1 MFDIYKLRSVFTALA
16 LFVPLIGPAT
26 TLSQETGVSPAFDSD
41 ALLAH
46 PDSNWLTNG
55 GNLYNQRYSPRD
67 AINRENVAELKGVW
81 HINLGSGLEQKYSGE
96 AQPIVYQGVIYVIT
110 GADDVFAVSVETGE
124 YLWKYEA
131 NLESEIN
138 TVCCGWTSRGVGI
151 GEGKIFVG
159 QLDGKLLALDQT
171 SGEIVW
177 STQAERWQD
186 GYSIT
191 SAPLYYNGLV
201 ITGFA
206 GAEFATRGR
215 VKAYDASDGSLVWT
229 FYTIPGPGEFGHDT
243 WSQDNEVWR
252 YGGGTVWQ
260 TPAIDPELGMIYF
273 STGNPGPDF
282 NGSVRPG
289 DNLFTASVLALDVMT
304 GEYRWH
310 YQQVH
315 HDLWDYDSAT
325 PVVLFDLEIDGKVRK
340 GVVSTNKNAWAYILD
355 RETGEPLLDIIE
367 TEVPQEPRQ
376 LTASTQPFP
385 AGDALAPQEILIP
398 PQGFQLVNN
407 GRIYTPFW
415 TESIL
420 VAPGAAGA
428 TNWPPSSY
436 DPRSGA
442 LYVCVTDRDG
452 VFTANELGDGM
463 PEPESAGDFY
473 TGGPFGHT
481 PLPPSGIFAALDM
494 HTNRLIWRQAWPD
507 RCYSGSINTAGNL
520 LFVGRNDGRLTA
532 MDTGNGNLLWEFQ
545 TGAGMNSTVSLFEH
559 DGEEYVVAYAAGN
572 VFSASPRGDH
582 LWLFGLDGTI
592 GESDPAGAAI
602 ALDSGSDHT
611 GNSPADIEAGR
622 VVYQTTC
629 QFCHGSN
636 ATGGQNAPALA
647 SDITAADIA
656 TMVQRGGTTMPKF
669 EQILTTQQIRG
680 VSAYV
685 MEILME

>member
-1 MFDIYKLRSVFTALA
+1 MFNNYKLRNVFTALV
-16 LFVPLIGPAT
+16 LVVPLIGPAT
-26 TLSQETGVSPAFDSD
+26 AQSQETGVSPAFDSNT
-41 ALLAH
+41 LMAH

-67 AINRENVAELKGVW
+67 RINRDNVSELKGVW

-96 AQPIVYQGVIYVIT
+96 AQPIVYEGVIYVVT
-110 GADDVFAVSVETGE
+110 GANDVFAVSVETGE
-124 YLWKYEA
+124 HLWKYEA

-138 TVCCGWTSRGVGI
+138 TVCCGWTSRGVGM
-151 GEGKIFVG
+151 GDGKIFVG

-171 SGEIVW
+171 SGEVIW
-177 STQAERWQD
+177 ATQAERWQD

-215 VKAYDASDGSLVWT
+215 VKAYDVSDGSLVWT

-243 WSQDNEVWR
+243 WSQENEVWKF
-252 YGGGTVWQ
+252 GGGTVWQ

-289 DNLFTASVLALDVMT
+289 NNLFTASVLALDVMT

-310 YQQVH
+310 FQQVH

-325 PVVLFDLEIDGKVRK
+325 PVVLFDMEIDGQMRK
-340 GVVSTNKNAWAYILD
+340 AVVSTNKNAWAYILD
-355 RETGEPLLDIIE
+355 RETGEPLLDIVE
-367 TEVPQEPRQ
+367 TEVPQESRQ
-376 LTASTQPFP
+376 LTALTQPIP
-385 AGDALAPQEILIP
+385 VGDALAPQEVSIP

-407 GRIYTPFW
+407 GRVYTPFW

-420 VAPGAAGA
+420 VAPGPAGA

-452 VFTANELGDGM
+452 AFTADELGEGM
-463 PEPESAGDFY
+463 PEPENAGDFY

-494 HTNRLIWRQAWPD
+494 HTNRLIWQQAWPD

-532 MDTGNGNLLWEFQ
+532 MDTENGNLLWEFQ

-559 DGEEYVVAYAAGN
+559 NGEDYVVAYAAGN
-572 VFSASPRGDH
+572 VFAASPRGDN
-582 LWLFGLDGTI
+582 LWLFGLNGTVD
-592 GESDPAGAAI
+592 ESDPA
-602 ALDSGSDHT
+602 DSIITVAEPDHS
-611 GNSPADIEAGR
+611 GELPPSIEAGR
-622 VVYQTTC
+622 IVYESTC
-629 QFCHGSN
+629 QFCHGQN
-636 ATGGQNAPALA
+636 ADGGQTAPALA
-647 SDITAADIA
+647 SDISATDIA
-656 TMVQRGGTTMPKF
+656 TVVQRGGTTMPKF
-669 EQILTTQQIRG
+669 EQILTTQQIRD

-685 MEILME
+685 IDILME